1 MRVASLDGDSGCG
14 GRSADTREG
23 ASCTTAHESHK
34 SDTRQDLPFCRR
46 LNEGERHG
54 ALSTVRGF
62 AGMLWFMMMFIR
74 PCTMGAGGGAGAS
87 KARTEPGSGA
97 RAPVEV
103 FCTRHSDARVVTATW
118 MARTCWTS
126 TKRMPRIKTPST
138 RSLGSR
144 DELLQRKTCVRPCTQ
159 AMPFQ
164 AAGSVGNLHAR
175 SATYRTTELFPSRDF
190 GKRVLIPRSLFHHMK
205 ALRRV
210 CAHAQT

>member
-1 MRVASLDGDSGCG
+1 MK
-14 GRSADTREG
+14 T
-23 ASCTTAHESHK
+23 K
-34 SDTRQDLPFCRR
+34 Q
-46 LNEGERHG
+46 
-54 ALSTVRGF
+54 
-62 AGMLWFMMMFIR
+62 
-74 PCTMGAGGGAGAS
+74 
-87 KARTEPGSGA
+87 
-97 RAPVEV
+97 V
-103 FCTRHSDARVVTATW
+103 FCTRHSDARVVTTTW

-210 CAHAQT
+210 CTCTNVSACTDERGQLSDPRRMVMDAGGWIQGETSSTTTREDSWRSCSEMGHSSA

>member
-1 MRVASLDGDSGCG
+1 MRGCALRKVVRNLAHKKLENRGVEPQHLPSQILLLFYLVCEERCTGIGGQATEGHNDG
-14 GRSADTREG
+14 
-23 ASCTTAHESHK
+23 SCA
-34 SDTRQDLPFCRR
+34 
-46 LNEGERHG
+46 
-54 ALSTVRGF
+54 ALSDRT
-62 AGMLWFMMMFIR
+62 
-74 PCTMGAGGGAGAS
+74 TM
-87 KARTEPGSGA
+87 KTKQ
-97 RAPVEV
+97 V
-103 FCTRHSDARVVTATW
+103 FCTRHSDARVVTTTW